1 MVCTQIRTEILSVL
15 IWAQT
20 VCKGFQQAKVGANKE
35 RDKKQNSVISDL
47 NTEVRDLK
55 KEKASL
61 EDQLREIR
69 MDTERKLKRQAESNR
84 EAQVAEEK
92 LQQVMTWDQ
101 KCQFVNVPL
110 SISLNQ
116 TWGQLLRKSNY
127 LLTITLV
134 IGQLNYNYNYM
145 AFEQSN

>member
-1 MVCTQIRTEILSVL
+1 M
-15 IWAQT
+15 
-20 VCKGFQQAKVGANKE
+20 
-35 RDKKQNSVISDL
+35 ISDL

-69 MDTERKLKRQAESNR
+69 TDTERKLKRQAESNR

-101 KCQFVNVPL
+101 
-110 SISLNQ
+110 I
-116 TWGQLLRKSNY
+116 
-127 LLTITLV
+127 
-134 IGQLNYNYNYM
+134 
-145 AFEQSN
+145 A